1 MLVRSTGPS
10 PSSTRDKTT
19 TSCWS
24 DQRAP
29 HRGLQETRRR
39 HHVGQINGPLTE
51 DYKRQDGDIML
62 VRSTGSSL
70 RTTRDKTVT
79 SCWSNQR
86 APHRGLQETR
96 QSHHVGRINGP
107 ITEDY
112 KRQDGDIMLVRS
124 TDPSPRT
131 TRQKTVT
138 SCWSDQRAPHRG
150 LQEREDGD
158 IMLVGS
164 TGPSPRTTRDKTVT
178 SCWSDQRTPHRG
190 LQDRRQ

>member
-10 PSSTRDKTT
+10 LRTTREKTV

-39 HHVGQINGPLTE
+39 HHVGQINGPITE

-62 VRSTGSSL
+62 VRSTGPSP

-79 SCWSNQR
+79 SCWSDQR

-96 QSHHVGRINGP
+96 RRHHVGQINGP

-124 TDPSPRT
+124 TGSSPRT
-131 TRQKTVT
+131 TQ
-138 SCWSDQRAPHRG
+138 
-150 LQEREDGD
+150 L
-158 IMLVGS
+158 M
-164 TGPSPRTTRDKTVT
+164 TT
-178 SCWSDQRTPHRG
+178 
-190 LQDRRQ
+190 